1 MKRIIL
7 LFIYIFILCG
17 CTFTPTVNNGNGDE
31 PTDIPDL
38 EEPKDFPNQENPDDI
53 PPVNPDDIPPVKP
66 DDIPPVNPDEWDD
79 LGGGGN
85 GEQTEENEITID
97 GIPVN
102 KYVESLT
109 YENFKLDQEV
119 IFINLNNLSTTNDY
133 TYKDNIL
140 TISNDGVYE
149 LQGTLNGA
157 LIVNGD
163 ADNIIVRLN
172 NVTIKTLDEQPYPA
186 ITFKKHSGVRVLEIV
201 ENSKNYLSDSIG
213 DTNEADEGCAV
224 IQAKKSNLII
234 GGSGE
239 LNLKSYG
246 EETTGIKVKKDL
258 FIFDVTINIDVND
271 NGIKSGSTMGIYNAN
286 ITIKSL
292 NDGIK
297 TDVEA
302 ESLDD
307 EVVNDLYAGFMY
319 IKNSNITIEV
329 SDNGID
335 ANSYLKINNSIDYTI
350 KVITNGGAPST
361 ITENSSD
368 NADGK
373 AIRAS
378 GIKYVDPDTE
388 EETDLLSKTEF
399 NYLLVILGGNFIIN
413 SNDDAI
419 TSKGNLIIFDGNYN
433 ISTGDDA
440 IHAEYITTIHDGI
453 YKVNKCY
460 EAIEGASVEIYGGE
474 FDLTSVDDGIN
485 AANGDLTNYPYNIYI
500 GGGNILLNV
509 EGDGID
515 SNGTVEIAGGTIIIN
530 GPSRNDNAA
539 LDADRG
545 ILVNGGNLIA
555 VGPMGMIET
564 PGNNSKQCSIVI
576 GSSQA
581 ANTLIQIKD
590 QNNNV
595 IFETTAA
602 KSFQSIVI
610 SLEAFEIGSTY
621 TIIVGSSTNTVTLSS
636 ILTNI
641 GNSGNTGPGG
651 RPPGGG
657 GRPPR

>member
-1 MKRIIL
+1 MKKIIFL
-7 LFIYIFILCG
+7 LVFGLFTLSSCN
-17 CTFTPTVNNGNGDE
+17 FTPTVNNG
-31 PTDIPDL
+31 
-38 EEPKDFPNQENPDDI
+38 PDDI
-53 PPVNPDDIPPVKP
+53 PESEIPDLPPGNPDD
-66 DDIPPVNPDEWDD
+66 WDN
-79 LGGGGN
+79 LGGGGT
-85 GEQTEENEITID
+85 GDQTEENEITID

-102 KYVESLT
+102 KEI
-109 YENFKLDQEV
+109 ENLKSDDFTLSGDKT
-119 IFINLNNLSTTNDY
+119 FIDLNNLSTSIDY
-133 TYKDNIL
+133 TYEDNIL
-140 TISNDGVYE
+140 TISNNGIYE
-149 LQGTLNGA
+149 LQGSLNGA
-157 LIVNGD
+157 LVIDGD
-163 ADNIIVRLN
+163 ADSIQILLN
-172 NVTIKTLDEQPYPA
+172 NVTIKTLDSQPYPA
-186 ITFKKHSGVRVLEIV
+186 ITFKKHSGTRILEIV
-201 ENSKNYLSDSIG
+201 ENTTNYLSDSVG

-224 IQAKKSNLII
+224 IQAKKANLII
-234 GGSGE
+234 CGSGE

-258 FIFDVTINIDVND
+258 FIFDTTINIDVND

-286 ITIKSL
+286 IFVKSE

-307 EVVNDLYAGFMY
+307 EIVNDIYAGFMY
-319 IKNSNITIEV
+319 IKNSNITVEV
-329 SDNGID
+329 LDNGID
-335 ANSYLKINNSIDYTI
+335 ANSYLKINNTYSHTI
-350 KVITNGGAPST
+350 SVTTNGGAPST
-361 ITENSSD
+361 ITETSSD

-378 GIKYVDPDTE
+378 GIKYVDPETE
-388 EETDLLSKTEF
+388 EETDLLSASEH
-399 NYLLVILGGNFIIN
+399 NYLLVILGGNFVIN

-419 TSKGNLIIFDGNYN
+419 TSKGNLIIFDGNFE

-440 IHAEYITTIHDGI
+440 VHAEYITTIHKGT

-460 EAIEGASVEIYGGE
+460 EAIEGASVEIYGGD
-474 FDLTSVDDGIN
+474 FDLTSADDGIN
-485 AANGDLTNYPYNIYI
+485 AANSDLTNYPYNIYI
-500 GGGNILLNV
+500 GGGNIILNV

-515 SNGTVEIAGGTIIIN
+515 SNGTIEIAGGTIIIN
-530 GPSRNDNAA
+530 GPTRNDNAA

-564 PGNNSKQCSIVI
+564 PGNNSEQCSVVL
-576 GSSQA
+576 GVNQQT
-581 ANTLIQIKD
+581 ANTLVQIKD
-590 QNNNV
+590 QNGNLL
-595 IFETTAA
+595 FETTTL

-621 TIIVGSSTNTVTLSS
+621 EIIVGTTSNTVTLST
-636 ILTNI
+636 ILTNV
-641 GNSGNTGPGG
+641 GGGGMGGQGG

>member
-1 MKRIIL
+1 MKRTIIL
-7 LFIYIFILCG
+7 IFICL
-17 CTFTPTVNNGNGDE
+17 FTLTSCNFKPTTDNPGDE
-31 PTDIPDL
+31 L
-38 EEPKDFPNQENPDDI
+38 
-53 PPVNPDDIPPVKP
+53 PPPLPGD
-66 DDIPPVNPDEWDD
+66 WDD
-79 LGGGGN
+79 LGGGGT
-85 GEQTEENEITID
+85 GDQTEENEITID
-97 GIPVN
+97 GVPVN
-102 KYVESLT
+102 NEIEKLNYQQ
-109 YENFKLDQEV
+109 FKIDQEP
-119 IFINLNNLSTTNDY
+119 IIIDLNNLSTCDDY
-133 TYKDNIL
+133 TFEDHIL
-140 TISNDGVYE
+140 TISNEGIYE

-157 LIVNGD
+157 LIVEGD
-163 ADNIIVRLN
+163 VDTIMIRLN
-172 NVTIKTLDEQPYPA
+172 NVTIKTLDTQAYPA
-186 ITFKKHSGVRVLEIV
+186 ITFKKHSGTRILEAV
-201 ENSKNYLSDSIG
+201 ENSINYLSDSIG
-213 DTNEADEGCAV
+213 DTKEKDEGCAV

-234 GGSGE
+234 GGTGE

-258 FIFDVTINIDVND
+258 FIFDVTIDIDVND
-271 NGIKSGSTMGIYNAN
+271 NGIKSGSTMGIYNAD
-286 ITIKSL
+286 ITINSL

-302 ESLDD
+302 ESLSEVIDD
-307 EVVNDLYAGFMY
+307 IYNGFIY
-319 IKNSNITIEV
+319 IKNSNISLTV

-335 ANSYLKINNSIDYTI
+335 ANSYLKIDNSYEFTI
-350 KVITNGGAPST
+350 NVTTNGGAPNT
-361 ITENSSD
+361 ITETSSD

-373 AIRAS
+373 AIRTS

-388 EETDLLSKTEF
+388 EETDLLSTSEY
-399 NYLLVILGGNFIIN
+399 NYLLVILGGKFIIN

-419 TSKGNLIIFDGNYN
+419 TSKGNLILFDGSYS

-440 IHAEYITTIHDGI
+440 IHAEYITTIQAGT
-453 YKVNKCY
+453 YVVNKCY
-460 EAIEGASVEIYGGE
+460 EAIEGASVEIYGGD
-474 FDLTSVDDGIN
+474 FDLTSADDGIN
-485 AANGDLTNYPYNIYI
+485 AANSDLTNYPYNIYI
-500 GGGNILLNV
+500 GNGNILLNV

-530 GPSRNDNAA
+530 GPTRNDNAA

-564 PGNNSKQCSIVI
+564 PGNNSKQCSVVI
-576 GSSQA
+576 GSNQQT

-590 QNNNV
+590 QDGNV
-595 IFETTAA
+595 LFETTSL

-610 SLEAFEIGSTY
+610 SLESFEIGSSY
-621 TIIVGSSTNTVTLSS
+621 TIIVGSTSNTVTLSN

-641 GNSGNTGPGG
+641 GNAGMGGPGG

>member
-1 MKRIIL
+1 MKKIIFL
-7 LFIYIFILCG
+7 LVFGLFTLSSCN
-17 CTFTPTVNNGNGDE
+17 FTPTVNNG
-31 PTDIPDL
+31 
-38 EEPKDFPNQENPDDI
+38 PDDI
-53 PPVNPDDIPPVKP
+53 PEGEIPDLPPGNPDD
-66 DDIPPVNPDEWDD
+66 WDN
-79 LGGGGN
+79 LGGGGT
-85 GEQTEENEITID
+85 GDQTEENEITID

-102 KYVESLT
+102 KEI
-109 YENFKLDQEV
+109 ENLKSDDFTLSGGKT
-119 IFINLNNLSTTNDY
+119 FIDLNNLSTSTDY
-133 TYKDNIL
+133 TYEDNIL
-140 TISNDGVYE
+140 TISNNGIYE
-149 LQGTLNGA
+149 LQGSLNGA
-157 LIVNGD
+157 LVIDGD
-163 ADNIIVRLN
+163 ADSIQILLN
-172 NVTIKTLDEQPYPA
+172 NVTIKTLDSQPYPA
-186 ITFKKHSGVRVLEIV
+186 ITFKKHSGTRILEIV
-201 ENSKNYLSDSIG
+201 ENTTNYLSDSVG

-224 IQAKKSNLII
+224 IQAKKANLII
-234 GGSGE
+234 CGSGE

-258 FIFDVTINIDVND
+258 FIFDTTINIDVND

-286 ITIKSL
+286 IFVKSQ

-307 EVVNDLYAGFMY
+307 EIVDDIYAGFMY
-319 IKNSNITIEV
+319 IKNSNITVEV
-329 SDNGID
+329 LDNGID
-335 ANSYLKINNSIDYTI
+335 ANSYLKIDNTSSHTI
-350 KVITNGGAPST
+350 SVTTNGGAPST
-361 ITENSSD
+361 ITETSSD

-378 GIKYVDPDTE
+378 GIKYVDPETE
-388 EETDLLSKTEF
+388 EETDLLSTSEY
-399 NYLLVILGGNFIIN
+399 NYLLVILGGNFVIN

-419 TSKGNLIIFDGNYN
+419 TSKGNLIIFDGNFE

-440 IHAEYITTIHDGI
+440 VHAEYITTIHKGT

-474 FDLTSVDDGIN
+474 FDLTSADDGIN
-485 AANGDLTNYPYNIYI
+485 AANSDLTNYPYNIYI
-500 GGGNILLNV
+500 GGGNVILNV

-530 GPSRNDNAA
+530 GPTRNDNAA

-564 PGNNSKQCSIVI
+564 PGNNSEQCSVVL
-576 GSSQA
+576 GVNQQT
-581 ANTLIQIKD
+581 ANTLVQIKD
-590 QNNNV
+590 QNGNLL
-595 IFETTAA
+595 FETTTL

-621 TIIVGSSTNTVTLSS
+621 EIIVGTTSNTVTLST
-636 ILTNI
+636 ILTNV
-641 GNSGNTGPGG
+641 GGVGMGGPGG

>member
-1 MKRIIL
+1 MKKSIFL
-7 LFIYIFILCG
+7 LFICL
-17 CTFTPTVNNGNGDE
+17 FTITSCNFNPSTNNGNNDLPPE
-31 PTDIPDL
+31 IPEGEIPGGVPEL
-38 EEPKDFPNQENPDDI
+38 PPMNPDG
-53 PPVNPDDIPPVKP
+53 
-66 DDIPPVNPDEWDD
+66 WDD
-79 LGGGGN
+79 LGGGGT
-85 GEQTEENEITID
+85 GDQTEENEITIE

-102 KYVESLT
+102 QTVESLN
-109 YENFKLDQEV
+109 YEQFIPNDETV
-119 IFINLNNLSTTNDY
+119 IIDLNTLATNDY
-133 TYKDNIL
+133 YTFSDSIL
-140 TISNDGVYE
+140 TIIHEGIYE
-149 LQGTLNGA
+149 LHGTLNGA
-157 LIVNGD
+157 VIVEGD
-163 ADNIIVRLN
+163 AENIIIRLN
-172 NVTIKTLDEQPYPA
+172 NVSINTLDSQPYPA
-186 ITFKKHSGVRVLEIV
+186 ITFKKHNGNRVLEV
-201 ENSKNYLSDSIG
+201 ADKSTNYLSDSIG
-213 DTNEADEGCAV
+213 DTNAADEGCAV
-224 IQAKKSNLII
+224 IQAKKSNLVI

-239 LNLKSYG
+239 LNIKSYG

-258 FIFDVTINIDVND
+258 FIFNTTINIDVND
-271 NGIKSGSTMGIYNAN
+271 NGIKSGSTLGIYNAN
-286 ITIKSL
+286 INIKSL

-307 EVVNDLYAGFMY
+307 TVVNDIYAGFMY
-319 IKNSNITIEV
+319 IKNSNITV
-329 SDNGID
+329 DVLDNGID
-335 ANSYLKINNSIDYTI
+335 ANSYLKINNTNEYTI
-350 KVITNGGAPST
+350 QVTTNGGAPTT
-361 ITENSSD
+361 ITETSSD

-388 EETDLLSKTEF
+388 EETDLLSKSDF

-419 TSKGNLIIFDGNYN
+419 TSKGNLVLFDGNYD

-440 IHAEYITTIHDGI
+440 VHAEYITTIHNGS

-460 EAIEGASVEIYGGE
+460 EAIEGASVEIYGGD
-474 FDLTSVDDGIN
+474 FNLTSADDGIN
-485 AANGDLTNYPYNIYI
+485 AANSDLTNYPYNIYI
-500 GGGNILLNV
+500 GGGNIVLNV

-515 SNGTVEIAGGTIIIN
+515 SNGTVEINGGSIIIY
-530 GPSRNDNAA
+530 GPTRNDNAA

-564 PGNNSKQCSIVI
+564 PGNNSSQCSVVL
-576 GSSQA
+576 GVNQQT

-590 QNNNV
+590 QNGN
-595 IFETTAA
+595 ILLETTVV
-602 KSFQSIVI
+602 KSFQSVVI

-621 TIIVGSSTNTVTLSS
+621 TIVVGSTTNTVTLSN
-636 ILTNI
+636 ILTSV
-641 GNSGNTGPGG
+641 GNAGMGGPGG

>member
-1 MKRIIL
+1 MKRILFL
-7 LFIYIFILCG
+7 LFICLFTLTSCN
-17 CTFTPTVNNGNGDE
+17 FTPTINNGNGDQ
-31 PTDIPDL
+31 PGDIP
-38 EEPKDFPNQENPDDI
+38 EGEIPDDMPEL
-53 PPVNPDDIPPVKP
+53 PPMEPGETPDMPPMK
-66 DDIPPVNPDEWDD
+66 PDEWDD
-79 LGGGGN
+79 LGGGGT
-85 GEQTEENEITID
+85 GDQTEENEITID

-102 KYVESLT
+102 KDIELLNYDD
-109 YENFKLDQEV
+109 FKLNQES
-119 IFINLNNLSTTNDY
+119 IKINLNNLSTNNDY
-133 TYKDNIL
+133 TFEDNIL
-140 TISNDGVYE
+140 TISNEGIYE
-149 LQGTLNGA
+149 LSGKLAGA
-157 LIVNGD
+157 LIVEGD
-163 ADNIIVRLN
+163 AESIIICLN
-172 NVTIKTLDEQPYPA
+172 NATINTLDSQPYPA
-186 ITFKKHSGVRVLEIV
+186 ITFKKHSGIRVLEIM
-201 ENSKNYLSDSIG
+201 ENSINYLSDSIG

-258 FIFDVTINIDVND
+258 FIFDTTINIDVND

-307 EVVNDLYAGFMY
+307 EIVNDLYAGFMY
-319 IKNSNITIEV
+319 IKNSNITVEV

-335 ANSYLKINNSIDYTI
+335 ANSFLKIDNTSDYTI
-350 KVITNGGAPST
+350 KVITNGGAPTT
-361 ITENSSD
+361 ITETSSD

-388 EETDLLSKTEF
+388 EETDLLSTSEF

-419 TSKGNLIIFDGNYN
+419 TSKGNLIIFDGSFD

-440 IHAEYITTIHDGI
+440 IHAEYITTIHNGS

-460 EAIEGASVEIYGGE
+460 EAIEGASVEIYGGD
-474 FDLTSVDDGIN
+474 FDLTSADDGIN

-500 GGGNILLNV
+500 GDGNILLNV

-530 GPSRNDNAA
+530 GPTRNNNAA

-564 PGNNSKQCSIVI
+564 PSNNSKQCSIVL
-576 GSSQA
+576 GSNQQSTT
-581 ANTLIQIKD
+581 TLIQIKD
-590 QNNNV
+590 QDGNV
-595 IFETTAA
+595 LFETTTI
-602 KSFQSIVI
+602 KSFQSVVI
-610 SLEAFEIGSTY
+610 SLESFEIGSTY
-621 TIIVGSSTNTVTLSS
+621 TIVVGSTTNTVTMAN

-641 GNSGNTGPGG
+641 GNAGMDGPGG